1 MLKTM
6 RLLILA
12 AALLGA
18 ACSDGGAVGQG
29 PMQKWVGTNIAD
41 LSVQTLD
48 GGVQPLKELAG
59 GKPVVLNVW
68 ATWCSP
74 CLREMP
80 TLDALGRAGEFEVVA
95 IATDKDTARVKD
107 YLRKQGWG
115 AGMHMWFDSLGAVT
129 RKQLGAVA
137 IPVTYVLDPSL
148 TIVMVEA
155 GERDWMHDKMLGRM
169 RKAVGKQ

>member
-1 MLKTM
+1 MM
-6 RLLILA
+6 RVLGFLL
-12 AALLGA
+12 ALCLM
-18 ACSDGGAVGQG
+18 ACGDGGGTGIGQG
-29 PMQKWVGTNIAD
+29 PMQAWVGKNVAD

-48 GGVQPLKELAG
+48 GGVQPLKDVAG
-59 GKPVVLNVW
+59 GKPVILNVW

-80 TLDALGRAGEFEVVA
+80 TLDALGKAGEFEVVA
-95 IATDKDTARVKD
+95 IATDKDAKVVKD
-107 YLRKQGWG
+107 YLRKQTWG
-115 AGMHMWFDSLGAVT
+115 AGMQVWFDGLGAVT

-155 GERDWMHDKMLGRM
+155 GERDWGHEKMLGKM
-169 RKAVGKQ
+169 QEALRKKD

>member
-1 MLKTM
+1 MKQ
-6 RLLILA
+6 LLVIIALVLA
-12 AALLGA
+12 ACGDSGA
-18 ACSDGGAVGQG
+18 TGAGQG
-29 PMQKWVGTNIAD
+29 PMQVWVGKNVAD

-48 GGVQPLKELAG
+48 GGVQPLKDVAG
-59 GKPVVLNVW
+59 GKPVILNVW

-80 TLDALGRAGEFEVVA
+80 TLDALGKAGEFTVVA
-95 IATDKDTARVKD
+95 IATDKDAPVVKD
-107 YLRKQGWG
+107 FLRKQNWG
-115 AGMHMWFDSLGAVT
+115 QGMQVWFDGLGAVT

-155 GERDWMHDKMLGRM
+155 GERDWGHEKMLGKM
-169 RKAVGKQ
+169 REALRKKD